1 MALTINVTMT
11 VQRFSDN
18 SPIPNQDKQYIK

>member
-11 VQRFSDN
+11 VQRFTDN
-18 SPIPNQDKQYIK
+18 SSIPDKDKQYIN

>member
-11 VQRFSDN
+11 VQRFTDN
-18 SPIPNQDKQYIK
+18 SSIPDKDKQYIK